1 VATATLPT
9 AATEH
14 YLVSAALAAEAVQ
27 RAVAAQP
34 QGVGAVIAVVTTYQ
48 AAAAVQAQDAVAAI
62 LTEQAI
68 TAVADALLNPLSFTS
83 AADLLAQWLADV
95 DTDAAF
101 MRLIASLVQDAGRSA
116 ESVAVAAR
124 PQISYVRY
132 LSPPSCARCA
142 VLAGRIYRWSE
153 GFLRHPNCDCVMLP
167 TTIGAGPGLIT
178 DPLDLVEQ
186 GLVTGL
192 SKADLKALAD
202 GADLNQVI
210 NVRRVAA
217 GLREAGRVLARRGR
231 LTPEGIYRI
240 ASDRTEAVALLRRFG
255 YLR

>member
-14 YLVSAALAAEAVQ
+14 YLVSAALAAEAVRQ
-27 RAVAAQP
+27 AAAAQS
-34 QGVGAVIAVVTTYQ
+34 QGVGAVVAVAATYQ
-48 AAAAVQAQDAVAAI
+48 AAAAVQAQDAIAAI
-62 LTEQAI
+62 LAEQAI
-68 TAVADALLNPLSFTS
+68 TAVADALLNPLSFTT
-83 AADLLAQWLADV
+83 AADLLAQWLEDV

-116 ESVAVAAR
+116 ESVAIAAR
-124 PQISYVRY
+124 PQVGYVRY

-142 VLAGRIYRWSE
+142 VLAGRVYRWSE

-167 TTIGAGPGLIT
+167 TTIEASSGLIT
-178 DPLDLVEQ
+178 DPLDLVERGQ
-186 GLVTGL
+186 VTGL
-192 SKADLKALAD
+192 SKADLRALND

-240 ASDRTEAVALLRRFG
+240 ASDRAEAVALLGRFG